1 MKKIFVIFL
10 LSSLLLVLNACRDFE
25 DLEENPNRPASV
37 PPSLVLRGV
46 LSDMHE
52 RPWTLEHR
60 QNQFWACNYNY
71 YGTNEYWTTAGF
83 NYLTLK
89 NVMKM
94 EEEAAK
100 SGTIVNPYT
109 AIGKFVRAVLVT
121 RMSNKVGDIPL
132 TDALKGLEVPE
143 PTYNSQ
149 KDAMIQVLEW
159 LEESN
164 AEFKALIAENNLSLD
179 GDIYFQNDLVKWRK
193 AVNTF
198 KIRVLVSL
206 SKKEN
211 DTDLNIKQKFQSVLS
226 NPAEYPVMSSNQ
238 DNMNYAYNGAQQIYP
253 TNPGNRGF
261 DKGRYNMADTYVK
274 GLTNLNDPRVYVTC
288 NPAKAKVTGSGALNP
303 ADFNAYI
310 GAPSGESLDDMTLKA
325 GNGQYSFANQK
336 RYYTTL
342 TGPEPSVQLSYWE
355 LCFNIAEGINRGW
368 ATGSAA
374 TYYENGIRASMAF
387 YGISDGTVLSIT
399 ESDNDAVIGT
409 VTASLS
415 SYLAQVAV
423 AYAGNNAT
431 GLNQILTQKYLAF
444 FQNSGQE
451 AYFNYRRTGVP
462 AFHAGPGTGN
472 SGVIPRRWLYP
483 QNESFYNNTNLQAA
497 LSSQFGSAIDDLDN
511 EIWINK

>member
-1 MKKIFVIFL
+1 MKKILVVFL

-89 NVMKM
+89 NVIKM
-94 EEEAAK
+94 EEEASK
-100 SGTIVNPYT
+100 SGALVNPYT

-149 KDAMIQVLEW
+149 KDVMIQVLEW
-159 LEESN
+159 LEESS
-164 AEFKALIAENNLSLD
+164 AEFKSLIAENNLSLD

-198 KIRVLVSL
+198 KIRVLISL

-211 DTDLNIKQKFQSVLS
+211 DTDLNIKQKFQSILS

-238 DNMNYAYNGAQQIYP
+238 DNMNYVYNGAQQIYP

-355 LCFNIAEGINRGW
+355 LCFNIAEGLNRGW
-368 ATGSAA
+368 ASGSAA

-462 AFHAGPGTGN
+462 AFHSGPGTGN